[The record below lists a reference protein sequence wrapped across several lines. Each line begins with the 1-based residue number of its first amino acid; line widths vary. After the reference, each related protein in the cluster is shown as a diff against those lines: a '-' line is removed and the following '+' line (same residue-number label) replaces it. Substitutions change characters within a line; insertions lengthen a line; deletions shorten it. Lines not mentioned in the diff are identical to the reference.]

1 MEISVP
7 PANVPT
13 EEDDRTKQTRRLE
26 CKALEGSA
34 MTRFTVTFRR
44 SARLLRTVAVVG
56 TLGILL
62 LAGCHTTAGFGQD
75 MQSVGRNIQNSA
87 NKNNK

>member
-1 MEISVP
+1 MKRLTV
-7 PANVPT
+7 NL
-13 EEDDRTKQTRRLE
+13 RRD
-26 CKALEGSA
+26 
-34 MTRFTVTFRR
+34 
-44 SARLLRTVAVVG
+44 ARLLRNTMV
-56 TLGILL
+56 LGMLGLLL

>member
-1 MEISVP
+1 
-7 PANVPT
+7 
-13 EEDDRTKQTRRLE
+13 
-26 CKALEGSA
+26 
-34 MTRFTVTFRR
+34 MTRLAIKLRR
-44 SARLLRTVAVVG
+44 STRLLRNTMV
-56 TLGILL
+56 LGILGLLL

>member
-1 MEISVP
+1 
-7 PANVPT
+7 
-13 EEDDRTKQTRRLE
+13 
-26 CKALEGSA
+26 
-34 MTRFTVTFRR
+34 MTRVTMTFRKN
-44 SARLLRTVAVVG
+44 ARLLRKTMVLG
-56 TLGILL
+56 TLGLLL